1 MDKKIINI
9 IKFLNEIELLKS
21 ITRHSWM
28 SSGRQ
33 ESVAEHSW
41 RMAIM
46 AMALENEFPDIN
58 IKKVME
64 ITLIHD
70 FWEAYEWDNP
80 AFIDQPLDKLVIEKN
95 AVKKLTASLDTE
107 MQEKILS
114 LWNEYNEW
122 KTLESKLAKALDKL
136 EALIQHNEA
145 NISTWEAK
153 EYEYNL
159 IYGMKYMK
167 FSEFIKSFRKI
178 VDNQTKEKINN
189 K

>member
-1 MDKKIINI
+1 MQKKIINI

-46 AMALENEFPDIN
+46 AMALENEFPDID
-58 IKKVME
+58 IKRVME
-64 ITLIHD
+64 ITLVHD

-95 AVKKLTASLDTE
+95 AVKRLTTSLSIDL
-107 MQEKILS
+107 QEKIMS
-114 LWNEYNEW
+114 LWNEYNEG

-145 NISTWEAK
+145 NISTWEPK
-153 EYEYNL
+153 ELEYNL
-159 IYGMKYMK
+159 IYGMKYME
-167 FSEFIKSFRKI
+167 FSEFIKSFREI
-178 VDNQTKEKINN
+178 VDNQIREKIKN